1 MDCCTMNMYIP
12 LPCYANWYEVRLA
25 SPICRPGGL
34 TKPGDARAEE
44 SAAASLCPATHFISP
59 FYRPRYYPQFYG
71 VQPVYMSISFKL
83 FIKTFRQ
90 VLKALVVAATLLRLA
105 FLRRALPYPTLSRRS
120 VSTCHSSRA
129 AETFDPLGNK
139 HVASSTI
146 IILPSC
152 IISRF
157 PGRFVDEKAP
167 RWSDFQLFWHFLAD
181 ARLLQSYPRQSQ
193 ALGITAI
200 THLPSGQQFL

>member
-1 MDCCTMNMYIP
+1 MPIGMKSG
-12 LPCYANWYEVRLA
+12 LP

-90 VLKALVVAATLLRLA
+90 VLKSLVVAATLLRLA
-105 FLRRALPYPTLSRRS
+105 FLRRAIPYPTLSRRS

-146 IILPSC
+146 IIPPSC

-167 RWSDFQLFWHFLAD
+167 GGPTSNFSGTSWRMQGFSSPTHVRAKLLA
-181 ARLLQSYPRQSQ
+181 
-193 ALGITAI
+193 
-200 THLPSGQQFL
+200 